1 MRMPHKWNDLL
12 RSASSMDES
21 CVWICRK
28 KVVVVLLTRHG
39 LNQCEGVRLKVGSG
53 GRGICNGAKT
63 GLLDAW

>member
-1 MRMPHKWNDLL
+1 
-12 RSASSMDES
+12 MDES